1 MRMPVTPPPM
11 PALLRTRAER
21 IGDLISS
28 GIGRLPENKY
38 LHWSKLKYV
47 QPPEGF
53 SSEDWWL
60 AVKMARFSARHA
72 LPFAD
77 KQGRPFAFS
86 DSGYLYRMLHQVDQ
100 GAGGRIELPADVVN
114 ADSRNRYLV
123 NSLIEEAIASSQL
136 EGAATPRLVAK
147 DMLRSGRPPR
157 DRSERMIV
165 NNYRGMEFLSGIVRE
180 DLSVPI
186 LLDLHRILT
195 EGTFD
200 DPDAAGR
207 FRLPSDRV
215 FVTDPRDGA
224 ILHEPPDASA
234 LGERMERLFAF
245 ANTTGDEPFVHPVVK
260 AILLHF
266 MIGYEHPFVDGNG
279 RTARALFY
287 WAMARFGYWMTEFL
301 SISTI
306 IRKAPVQ
313 YARAYVLSETDDND
327 VTYFLDYH
335 LRVILRSIRRV
346 ARLAG
351 AQGRGD
357 ARRAAAARSPGP
369 RCRPELP
376 ANRVDR
382 AHAQTSR
389 DVVHHREPPQIAQRH
404 LPDRTYRPPQAR
416 RVRLDAIRQ
425 AGPGVHLHPSRRFR
439 RATARA
445 GEMTAERSLISVPDP
460 GRRDGDPH
468 RAGVAETRRRVRPLP
483 PAARA
488 GGWPSQSSS
497 SDALST

>member
-21 IGDLISS
+21 IEDLISS

-72 LPFAD
+72 LPLAD

-123 NSLIEEAIASSQL
+123 NSLIEEAITSSQL
-136 EGAATPRLVAK
+136 EGAATTRLVAK

-245 ANTTGDEPFVHPVVK
+245 ANTTGDEPFVPPVVK

-287 WAMARFGYWMTEFL
+287 WAMARFGYRMTEFL
-301 SISTI
+301 SISTV
-306 IRKAPVQ
+306 IREAPAQ
-313 YARAYVLSETDDND
+313 YARAYVLSEIDDND

-335 LRVILRSIRRV
+335 LRVILRSIRELHAWLARKAEEMRDV
-346 ARLAG
+346 QRLLDRLAPAAVLNYRQTALIEHMHKHPG
-351 AQGRGD
+351 MSYTIESH
-357 ARRAAAARSPGP
+357 RRSH
-369 RCRPELP
+369 
-376 ANRVDR
+376 NV
-382 AHAQTSR
+382 
-389 DVVHHREPPQIAQRH
+389 
-404 LPDRTYRPPQAR
+404 TYQ
-416 RVRLDAIRQ
+416 
-425 AGPGVHLHPSRRFR
+425 
-439 RATARA
+439 TAR
-445 GEMTAERSLISVPDP
+445 TDLLKLAESGLMQYAKR
-460 GRRDGDPH
+460 GRAFIFTQAVDFDERLRD
-468 RAGVAETRRRVRPLP
+468 L
-483 PAARA
+483 AR
-488 GGWPSQSSS
+488 
-497 SDALST
+497 

>member
-1 MRMPVTPPPM
+1 MRMPVTPPPISD
-11 PALLRTRAER
+11 LLQTRAER
-21 IGDLISS
+21 LGDLISS

-72 LPFAD
+72 LPLAD

-123 NSLIEEAIASSQL
+123 NSLIEEAITSSQL
-136 EGAATPRLVAK
+136 EGAATTRLVAK

-157 DRSERMIV
+157 DRSERMIF

-180 DLSVPI
+180 DLSAPV

-245 ANTTGDEPFVHPVVK
+245 ANTPGDEPFVHPVVK

-287 WAMARFGYWMTEFL
+287 WAMARFGYRMTGFL
-301 SISTI
+301 SISTV

-335 LRVILRSIRRV
+335 LRVILRSIRGLHAWLARKAEEMRDV
-346 ARLAG
+346 QRLLDRLAPAAVLNYRQTALIEHMHKHPG
-351 AQGRGD
+351 MSYTIESH
-357 ARRAAAARSPGP
+357 RRSH
-369 RCRPELP
+369 
-376 ANRVDR
+376 NV
-382 AHAQTSR
+382 
-389 DVVHHREPPQIAQRH
+389 
-404 LPDRTYRPPQAR
+404 TYQ
-416 RVRLDAIRQ
+416 
-425 AGPGVHLHPSRRFR
+425 
-439 RATARA
+439 TAR
-445 GEMTAERSLISVPDP
+445 TDLLKLAESGLMQYAKR
-460 GRRDGDPH
+460 GRAFIFTQAVDFDERL
-468 RAGVAETRRRVRPLP
+468 REL
-483 PAARA
+483 AR
-488 GGWPSQSSS
+488 
-497 SDALST
+497 

>member
-28 GIGRLPENKY
+28 GIGRLPENRY

-60 AVKMARFSARHA
+60 AVKMARFSVRHA
-72 LPFAD
+72 LPLAD

-86 DSGYLYRMLHQVDQ
+86 DSGYLYRMLHQVDR

-114 ADSRNRYLV
+114 AGSRNRYLV
-123 NSLIEEAIASSQL
+123 NSLIEEAITSSQL
-136 EGAATPRLVAK
+136 EGAATTRLVAK

-165 NNYRGMEFLSGIVRE
+165 NNYRGMEFLSEIVHE
-180 DLSVPI
+180 DLSAPI

-245 ANTTGDEPFVHPVVK
+245 ANTTGGEPFVHPVVK

-287 WAMARFGYWMTEFL
+287 WAMARFGYRMTEFL

-306 IRKAPVQ
+306 IRKAPAQ
-313 YARAYVLSETDDND
+313 YARAYVLSEIDDND

-335 LRVILRSIRRV
+335 LRVILRSIRGLHAWLARKAEETRDV
-346 ARLAG
+346 QRLLDRLAPAAVLNYRQTALIEHMHKHPG
-351 AQGRGD
+351 MSYTIESHRRSHNVTYQTARTDLLKLAESGLMQY
-357 ARRAAAARSPGP
+357 ARRGRAFIFTQAADFGERLRELAR
-369 RCRPELP
+369 
-376 ANRVDR
+376 
-382 AHAQTSR
+382 
-389 DVVHHREPPQIAQRH
+389 
-404 LPDRTYRPPQAR
+404 
-416 RVRLDAIRQ
+416 
-425 AGPGVHLHPSRRFR
+425 
-439 RATARA
+439 
-445 GEMTAERSLISVPDP
+445 
-460 GRRDGDPH
+460 
-468 RAGVAETRRRVRPLP
+468 
-483 PAARA
+483 
-488 GGWPSQSSS
+488 
-497 SDALST
+497 

>member
-21 IGDLISS
+21 IGGLLSS
-28 GIGRLPENKY
+28 DIGRLPENKY

-60 AVKMARFSARHA
+60 AVKMARFSVRHT
-72 LPFAD
+72 LPLAD

-86 DSGYLYRMLHQVDQ
+86 DSGYLYRMLHQVDR

-123 NSLIEEAIASSQL
+123 NSLIEEAITSSQL
-136 EGAATPRLVAK
+136 EGAATTRLVAK

-165 NNYRGMEFLSGIVRE
+165 NNYRGMEFLSEIARE
-180 DLSVPI
+180 DLSAPI

-215 FVTDPRDGA
+215 FVTDPRDGT

-245 ANTTGDEPFVHPVVK
+245 ANTTGGEPFVHPVVK

-287 WAMARFGYWMTEFL
+287 WAMARFGYRMTEFL

-306 IRKAPVQ
+306 IRKAPAQ
-313 YARAYVLSETDDND
+313 YARAYVLSEIDDND

-335 LRVILRSIRRV
+335 LRVILRSIRGLHAWLARKAEETRDV
-346 ARLAG
+346 LRLLDRLAPAAVLNYRQTALIEHMHKHPG
-351 AQGRGD
+351 MSYTIESHRRSHNVTYQTARTDLLKLAESGLMQY
-357 ARRAAAARSPGP
+357 ARRGRAFIFTQAVDFDDRLRELAR
-369 RCRPELP
+369 
-376 ANRVDR
+376 
-382 AHAQTSR
+382 
-389 DVVHHREPPQIAQRH
+389 
-404 LPDRTYRPPQAR
+404 
-416 RVRLDAIRQ
+416 
-425 AGPGVHLHPSRRFR
+425 
-439 RATARA
+439 
-445 GEMTAERSLISVPDP
+445 
-460 GRRDGDPH
+460 
-468 RAGVAETRRRVRPLP
+468 
-483 PAARA
+483 
-488 GGWPSQSSS
+488 
-497 SDALST
+497 